1 MVDSKPYLEAFV
13 WMWLPGQANPQAVG
27 QLNLDG
33 PYTFFRYLPAYLAYS
48 ERDVPPIPVYEPEL
62 PLTHGQLPL
71 TDGLSIPSCIRDSA
85 PDAWGRRVILN
96 RLFGNTGDSVEPH
109 YVNEL
114 TYLLNSGLD
123 RIGALDFQL
132 SAIEYVPRRKTNASP
147 DALMESAERVEKGI
161 PLSDEL
167 DIALLHGTSIG
178 GARPKA
184 LIDENG
190 SKYIAKFPKSS
201 DHSNFIKMEF
211 VAMKLAS
218 FAGLNVAKV
227 NLLKVGDKDVLL
239 VERFDRELRQN
250 TWLRRHMVSG
260 LTLLEL
266 DEMMAR
272 YASYESLAEIIRYR
286 FASPKKTLREL
297 FSRLVFNILCGNTDD
312 HARNHSAFWDGV
324 SLRLTPAYDICPQN
338 RAGNI
343 ASQAMSIIGRNNFSQ
358 VKNCVATA
366 HNFLLSLSQ
375 AKEIIEDMTESIR
388 RNWNDVCDEAELS
401 KVDKNA
407 LWGRQF
413 INPYAFE

>member
-1 MVDSKPYLEAFV
+1 MDSKPYLEAFV

-33 PYTFFRYLPAYLAYS
+33 PYTFFRYLPTYLAYS
-48 ERDVPPIPVYEPEL
+48 ERDASPIPVYEPEL
-62 PLTHGQLPL
+62 PLKHGQLPL
-71 TDGLSIPSCIRDSA
+71 IDGLSIPSCIRDSS

-96 RLFGNTGDSVEPH
+96 KLYGLKGDSVEPN

-114 TYLLNSGLD
+114 TYLLNSGSD
-123 RIGALDFQL
+123 RIGALDFRL
-132 SAIEYVPRRKTNASP
+132 SDTEYVPKRKTNAGLDS
-147 DALMESAERVEKGI
+147 LMESAERVENGI

-167 DIALLHGTSIG
+167 DIALFHGTSIG

-190 SKYIAKFPKSS
+190 FKHIAKFPKSS
-201 DHSNFIKMEF
+201 DHLNFIKMEF

-218 FAGLNVAKV
+218 FAGLNVANV
-227 NLLKVGDKDVLL
+227 NLVKVGHKDVLL

-272 YASYESLAEIIRYR
+272 YASYETLAEIVRYR

-297 FSRLVFNILCGNTDD
+297 FSRLVFNILSGNTDD

-324 SLRLTPAYDICPQN
+324 SLCLTPAYDICPQN

-343 ASQAMSIIGRNNFSQ
+343 ASQAMNIIGRNNFAQ
-358 VKNCVATA
+358 LKNCVATA

-375 AKEIIEDMTESIR
+375 ANEIIKDMTESIHQH
-388 RNWNDVCDEAELS
+388 WDDVCDEAELS

-413 INPYAFE
+413 LNPYAFE